1 MIEGPV
7 HVVLDSVQ
15 RTEPGELAVRVEGL
29 GDEDEALRHRI
40 AETLGRRRDPT
51 ERPAKQ
57 MRRQGRERGGIPI
70 GITGP
75 STDPARRKELEDDLR
90 DLLPEQRPAAQA
102 AAAASVC
109 VCAGGVHGDRI
120 NASPPFP
127 WWDAAG
133 NFLPPPSGT
142 PPWVIAVSL
151 DSAGWNWARL
161 LLSDGAAASPPVP
174 KSQVVVGLANSTS
187 WAKEIWAQN
196 FCMGRIASV
205 FQSGTN
211 TTPNRI
217 RLDRAVCWSGADTI
231 VFRKPGFWGIWHDV
245 GHFGA
250 TAFWQAFGGTI
261 ADFTWVFD

>member
-1 MIEGPV
+1 
-7 HVVLDSVQ
+7 
-15 RTEPGELAVRVEGL
+15 
-29 GDEDEALRHRI
+29 
-40 AETLGRRRDPT
+40 
-51 ERPAKQ
+51 
-57 MRRQGRERGGIPI
+57 MRE
-70 GITGP
+70 
-75 STDPARRKELEDDLR
+75 
-90 DLLPEQRPAAQA
+90 LLPERPPSAA

-120 NASPPFP
+120 NASPPYP
-127 WWDAAG
+127 WWDAVG

-151 DSAGWNWARL
+151 DTARWNWALL
-161 LLSDGAAASPPVP
+161 LLSDGATANPPVP

-196 FCMGRIASV
+196 FCIGRMASV

-231 VFRKPGFWGIWHDV
+231 VFRKPGFLGTWHDV
-245 GHFGA
+245 GHYGA
-250 TAFWQAFGGTI
+250 TEFWQVFGGTV